1 MAMHVARKGYNSEIN
16 ITPYIDILLVLLI
29 IFMVATPMKKYDQQ
43 VRIPKP
49 AIQQPKQVDS
59 ESVVLEVDLNHDLR
73 INQTPV
79 TFENLQTTLV
89 NIFSARVNKNMF
101 IRGDAK
107 LDYGFVFKILDLA
120 KQSGVAD
127 IALLDKATTGDKG
140 SGGSAAKASNGDS
153 AESTKPR

>member
-1 MAMHVARKGYNSEIN
+1 MAMSLENKGYKSDIN

-49 AIQQPKQVDS
+49 TIQQQRDVTS

-79 TFENLQTTLV
+79 TFENLPTTL
-89 NIFSARVNKNMF
+89 NSIFSSRVNKNMF
-101 IRGDAK
+101 IRGDRK
-107 LDYGFVFKILDLA
+107 LDYGYIFKILDIA

-127 IALLDKATTGDKG
+127 IALLDKGTAGTA
-140 SGGSAAKASNGDS
+140 AAKASSGEM
-153 AESTKPR
+153 AQAVKPR